1 MFTHYILSGKRT
13 AHALTAVGVIVMAGC
28 VQTNAALMDNGLHLA
43 RTCPAGVRLYSTPS
57 KVQAQFEEVAIL
69 NSSGLSEWTNE
80 SQMMESMRKKAAE
93 LGATGVIM
101 DNIKEASEGAKVAAQ
116 VLGGVTQ
123 RRGKSVAIY
132 VPSDTA
138 RVAAVCSGRSVAGT
152 ASIASQSNTASN
164 AATTP
169 PSVAPQASK
178 ASGNPT
184 AAKLQEDSSSGTWSQ
199 VSVGRPMSG
208 SDREA
213 AVKAF
218 EAGNAAVGRHE
229 WDRAEL
235 SYQRAILL
243 DGSVAKYHAAMG
255 SLMMLLHRWADAE
268 ASYTAAMLI
277 DVDNADY
284 RRYVKEARLRR

>member
-1 MFTHYILSGKRT
+1 VK
-13 AHALTAVGVIVMAGC
+13 
-28 VQTNAALMDNGLHLA
+28 
-43 RTCPAGVRLYSTPS
+43 LYSTPS
-57 KVQAQFEEVAIL
+57 KVEAQFEEVAIL

-138 RVAAVCSGRSVAGT
+138 RVAAVCSGKNVAAT
-152 ASIASQSNTASN
+152 ASAVSQSTVSAKAAAASPPSVEPQVSKAASNTA
-164 AATTP
+164 
-169 PSVAPQASK
+169 
-178 ASGNPT
+178 
-184 AAKLQEDSSSGTWSQ
+184 AAKTQEDPSSSATWSR
-199 VSVGRPMSG
+199 VAVGRPMSE
-208 SDREA
+208 SDRDA

-218 EAGNAAVGRHE
+218 DIGNAAVGRHD
-229 WDRAEL
+229 WDKAEL

-277 DVDNADY
+277 DVDNSEY